1 MLITSPTNSLF
12 KKILSLTESKG
23 LKNEGIFILSGKNLV
38 QEFLRR
44 PILPIESEVYCEGQT
59 PQLELKKQVQLS
71 KELFKLI
78 DVMGTHSPI
87 LVLQQPELKNWNP
100 EKSVAGLTLLTPLGD
115 PSNLGAL
122 IRSAEAFS
130 VAKVV
135 LLRESANPFLPRSVK
150 ASAGSVSRITME
162 KGPSLHELENFPG
175 ELIGLEMKGRSL
187 AGFKWPEK
195 SLLLI
200 GEEGAGLPELSR
212 LQRISI
218 PTQKVESLNATV
230 AASIALYD
238 FSQKRVSGKD

>member
-1 MLITSPTNSLF
+1 MLITSATNSLF

-23 LKNEGIFILSGKNLV
+23 LKNEALFLLSGKNLV

-44 PILPIESEVYCEGQT
+44 PILQIESEVYCEGQS
-59 PQLELKKQVQLS
+59 PQTELKKHVQLS
-71 KELFKLI
+71 KDLFKLI

-87 LVLQQPELKNWNP
+87 LVLQQPELKVWNP
-100 EKSVAGLTLLTPLGD
+100 EESSAGLTLLTPLGD

-130 VAKVV
+130 VSKVV
-135 LLRESANPFLPRSVK
+135 LLRESANPFLPKSVK
-150 ASAGSVSRITME
+150 ASAGSVCRIQME
-162 KGPSLHELENFPG
+162 KGPSLQDLENISG

-187 AGFKWPEK
+187 ASFQWPEK
-195 SLLLI
+195 SLLLV
-200 GEEGAGLPELSR
+200 GEEGAGLPNLSR
-212 LQRISI
+212 LQRISV

-238 FSQKRVSGKD
+238 YSQKRNSVK